1 MPAAL
6 HQSADIRPSNLLV
19 LNGNAFFVDA
29 YVSGVLHVPDLSM
42 EGAMPSQLALVQG
55 YWGDTQGAVQTGLT
69 DLLSK
74 IRIWGIR
81 ESTGYANHKGCPT
94 WFVLGQRL
102 FYTKED
108 FYGFQDDLCYN
119 GDAKCRGR
127 APGFRLPTGKDD
139 FNMALSA
146 AAPWV
151 NFYGNTPKSID
162 YPRKTMYQ
170 LLSDTARRYPQN
182 IAYVFMGKETDYTT
196 FLRRVDLAAK
206 AFVAMGIHR
215 GDRVT
220 ICMPNSPQGLDCFYA
235 LNRIGAIPNM
245 IHPLSAPHEI
255 AFYLNASHS
264 KAIVTLDQFY
274 YKVEQ
279 ILPDLHDTCRIIIAK
294 IRDELPGVKKALF
307 PLTKTARSVQKLP
320 KTGYILWND
329 FLNVGRRSK
338 KELPPDEGKYDDCGA
353 ILYSGGTTG
362 TTKGIML
369 SNLNFNALGLQTIA
383 ASGYTSVAGMK
394 MLSIMPIFHG
404 FGLGIGI
411 HTALIGGATCIL
423 VPQFSVKLYAEILKK
438 QKPNLIPGVPTLFEA
453 LLRADSLDGVDL
465 SFLKGIFSGG
475 DSLSPEL
482 KKKVDQFLKEH
493 NCSEQIRE
501 GYGTTEC
508 VTASCLTPKDYAR
521 SGSIGVP
528 FPDTYYKIVKPGTT
542 EELPANTDG
551 EICIS
556 GPTVMLGYMDN
567 PEETAQT
574 LRRHLEG
581 RIWLHTG
588 DLGRMD
594 QDGFVYFRQRI
605 KRMIITSGYNV
616 YPSQLENIIDGH
628 DKVLLSCVIGVKDP
642 YRVQRVKAYVV
653 PMPGI
658 EPTEELKEEIL
669 AYCEKRIAKYAM
681 PREIEFRTELPK
693 TLVGKVAY
701 RVLEEEANSQMHPE
715 GK

>member
-1 MPAAL
+1 MEITAKTPWRKNLGDVPSHLEYFQGSMFEAVEKI
-6 HQSADIRPSNLLV
+6 ADEYPNNI
-19 LNGNAFFVDA
+19 AFDFMGRSTTYREMVTNIEKCA
-29 YVSGVLHVPDLSM
+29 RSLRTIGVR
-42 EGAMPSQLALVQG
+42 EGDKVTIAMPNCPQAIYMFYAVNLA
-55 YWGDTQGAVQTGLT
+55 GAV
-69 DLLSK
+69 
-74 IRIWGIR
+74 
-81 ESTGYANHKGCPT
+81 ANM
-94 WFVLGQRL
+94 V
-102 FYTKED
+102 
-108 FYGFQDDLCYN
+108 
-119 GDAKCRGR
+119 
-127 APGFRLPTGKDD
+127 
-139 FNMALSA
+139 
-146 AAPWV
+146 
-151 NFYGNTPKSID
+151 
-162 YPRKTMYQ
+162 
-170 LLSDTARRYPQN
+170 
-182 IAYVFMGKETDYTT
+182 
-196 FLRRVDLAAK
+196 
-206 AFVAMGIHR
+206 
-215 GDRVT
+215 
-220 ICMPNSPQGLDCFYA
+220 
-235 LNRIGAIPNM
+235 
-245 IHPLSAPHEI
+245 HPLSSEKELE
-255 AFYLNASHS
+255 FYINESES
-264 KAIVTLDQFY
+264 VTVVTLDQFY
-274 YKVEQ
+274 HKIEAIRQ
-279 ILPDLHDTCRIIIAK
+279 NTCAVNIVIARIKDALSRPMKAGYMLTEGRK
-294 IRDELPGVKKALF
+294 IKKIPADAPVIMWDEFMHLGKACFWNYRVKRGA
-307 PLTKTARSVQKLP
+307 
-320 KTGYILWND
+320 ND
-329 FLNVGRRSK
+329 
-338 KELPPDEGKYDDCGA
+338 PAA

-658 EPTEELKEEIL
+658 EPTEELKEEL
-669 AYCEKRIAKYAM
+669 LSYCEKRIAKYAM
-681 PREIEFRTELPK
+681 PREVEFRTELPK

-701 RVLEEEANSQMHPE
+701 RVLEEEANSQIQPE